1 MRAYQLP
8 KRTGIDDLTLVD
20 LPMPKPGPHEVLIK
34 VGACSLNF
42 RDLSIALGTYR
53 APVREN
59 VIPLSDGAGEV
70 AEVGPGVRRFKVGDR
85 VAGVF
90 FPHWFDGAL
99 CAEHIRDALGGNLD
113 GMFAE
118 YVVLHENAVVKL
130 PSHLTVEEGATLPCA
145 ALTAW
150 NSLVELGHLAAG
162 ETVLIQGTGGVSIFA
177 LQFAKLMGAEVI
189 ATSSSDEKLARVKAL
204 GATHG
209 INYKTTPAWDKA
221 AVELTD
227 GQGVD
232 HVVEVGGAGTLER
245 SLQAVRI
252 GGRVSVIGVLTGPG
266 QINPTLIL
274 ARRPIVQGIGVGS
287 VYMFEAMNRAIEL
300 AKLKP
305 VIDKVFEFGEAREA
319 FRHLESGK
327 HFGKIVVRVGS

>member
-20 LPMPKPGPHEVLIK
+20 LPTPKPGPNEVLIK

-42 RDLSIALGTYR
+42 RDLAIVLGTYR

-70 AEVGPGVRRFKVGDR
+70 TEAGPGVRRVQVGDR

-90 FPHWFDGAL
+90 FPQWFDGAVS
-99 CAEHIRDALGGNLD
+99 AEHIREALGGNRD
-113 GMFAE
+113 GMLAE

-130 PSHLTVEEGATLPCA
+130 PAHLTVEEGATLPCA
-145 ALTAW
+145 AVTVW
-150 NSLVELGHLAAG
+150 NSLVELGRLTAG

-204 GATHG
+204 GAAHG
-209 INYKTTPAWDKA
+209 INYKTTPEWDN
-221 AVELTD
+221 AVLDLTS
-227 GQGVD
+227 GQGAD
-232 HVVEVGGAGTLER
+232 HVVEVGGAGTLGR
-245 SLQAVRI
+245 SLNAVRI
-252 GGRVSVIGVLTGPG
+252 GGRVSVIGVLTGRG
-266 QINPTLIL
+266 QINPTPIL
-274 ARRPIVQGIGVGS
+274 SRRANVHGIAVGS
-287 VYMFEAMNRAIEL
+287 VHMFEAMNRAIAA

-305 VIDKVFEFGEAREA
+305 VIDKVFEFGDAREA
-319 FRHLESGK
+319 FRHLESGR
-327 HFGKIVVRVGS
+327 HFGKIVVKVG